1 MKPFG
6 FAALTARLKSRPD
19 TELTKLG
26 VFPQPVTP
34 FGFAALTARL
44 KSRPDTELTKLGVFP
59 QPVTPFGFAA
69 FSARLKSRPDTK
81 LTKLG
86 IFPQPVKPFDFA
98 AFTARLNSRPDTELT
113 KLGVFPQPVARWSAA
128 ILVLALTAG
137 SGLAAQQTSPPS
149 GPVSAPGAGST
160 PSTPAAA
167 PPATPANSQAPAA
180 PPKYVVPSGTKVLLS
195 LKSGINTKTAK
206 PGDGV
211 YLVSSFP
218 VVIDGHVLIPD
229 GAYVQGVID
238 RVKRPGR
245 VKGRAEISMH
255 FTSIIF
261 PNGQVVPIPGMVNSL
276 PGSDGPKVT
285 GDEGTVQQASNAG
298 HDVGTVAKGAGIGAE
313 GGVIGGAVS
322 GNPVA
327 GLAYGS
333 LAGAATAAVYTLL
346 SRGPDI
352 SIPAG
357 SSVEMILQRPMSL
370 EAQQFAVVN
379 DAPPQE
385 QQQYNPLPQR
395 PPLTKPN

>member
-1 MKPFG
+1 M
-6 FAALTARLKSRPD
+6 
-19 TELTKLG
+19 
-26 VFPQPVTP
+26 
-34 FGFAALTARL
+34 
-44 KSRPDTELTKLGVFP
+44 
-59 QPVTPFGFAA
+59 
-69 FSARLKSRPDTK
+69 
-81 LTKLG
+81 
-86 IFPQPVKPFDFA
+86 I
-98 AFTARLNSRPDTELT
+98 
-113 KLGVFPQPVARWSAA
+113 
-128 ILVLALTAG
+128 
-137 SGLAAQQTSPPS
+137 
-149 GPVSAPGAGST
+149 
-160 PSTPAAA
+160 PA
-167 PPATPANSQAPAA
+167 
-180 PPKYVVPSGTKVLLS
+180 GTKVLLS

-245 VKGRAEISMH
+245 VKGRAEINMH

-285 GDEGTVQQASNAG
+285 GDEGTVQQASTTG

-379 DAPPQE
+379 DGPPQE
-385 QQQYNPLPQR
+385 QQQYNPLPQQ